1 MCPGPVDSTIETMN
15 TMELRFH
22 CIISGTTRRCLDI
35 TRDVYDGVPTEFRPF
50 VSDLLLP
57 QGHGRVREPC
67 SVLQK
72 DYPTIDF
79 SEYFE
84 ESMWLPEVP
93 ESDEDLV
100 QRVEALMRVVHRMQG
115 TVLVVAPM
123 ELIRTYTGV
132 ALAPGGFFKQ
142 YEKEDLSNWR
152 SFMSTT
158 ARTSSS

>member
-1 MCPGPVDSTIETMN
+1 
-15 TMELRFH
+15 
-22 CIISGTTRRCLDI
+22 
-35 TRDVYDGVPTEFRPF
+35 
-50 VSDLLLP
+50 
-57 QGHGRVREPC
+57 
-67 SVLQK
+67 
-72 DYPTIDF
+72 
-79 SEYFE
+79 
-84 ESMWLPEVP
+84 MWLPEVP